1 MLNSLNKSQFLK
13 VGLFENIDLVTD
25 KVYFAHSPAKDVTRF
40 IKFKLVTPTAVEI
53 LAHDTLENI
62 KHAALFP
69 HIHGSGK
76 HTGLEFT
83 MHENPDRTEVQY
95 ITIGDKPYQVVNPM
109 HMSEY
114 PVFKGLKNKI
124 WVDGEKEFKEFIREE
139 K

>member
-1 MLNSLNKSQFLK
+1 MKSLDKRYFLK
-13 VGLFENIDLVTD
+13 PGLFENTNELATN
-25 KVYFAHSPAKDVTRF
+25 KNYYAHSPGGEVTRF

-53 LAHDTLENI
+53 LAHDTLENV

-69 HIHGSGK
+69 HIHNSGK
-76 HTGLEFT
+76 HTGLEFS
-83 MHENPDRTEVQY
+83 MHENEDKTQVQY
-95 ITIGDKPYQVVNPM
+95 ITIGGKPYQVVNPQ

-124 WVDGEKEFKEFIREE
+124 WLDGEKEFKDFIREE